1 MRGDTWCRSAVGAP
15 ADDYVNLVGLSK
27 IPAIPKKRSG
37 AVRSDATSGIRQ
49 CRCCDALQ
57 QRAARTWQKKG
68 IALMGDEM
76 PLFLECLQLFR
87 GDADF

>member
-1 MRGDTWCRSAVGAP
+1 MGAP
-15 ADDYVNLVGLSK
+15 ADDYINLVGLSK
-27 IPAIPKKRSG
+27 IPTIPKKRSG

-49 CRCCDALQ
+49 CRYCDALQ
-57 QRAARTWQKKG
+57 QRTARTWQKKG

-76 PLFLECLQLFR
+76 AVFLECLQLFR